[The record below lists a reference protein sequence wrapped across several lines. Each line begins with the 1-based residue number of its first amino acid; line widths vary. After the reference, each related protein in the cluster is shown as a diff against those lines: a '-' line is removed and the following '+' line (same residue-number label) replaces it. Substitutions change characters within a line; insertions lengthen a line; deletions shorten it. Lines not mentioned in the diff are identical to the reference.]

1 MIQEIASD
9 NEGSEKDTAC
19 SSLKHK
25 DNGVKSSLR
34 KDKLVRGWFP
44 RKCAVEI
51 LSDDSYYDDRSKSTN
66 NKKQRTKEGS
76 EAKLKSRSRRE
87 GKKRQ

>member
-1 MIQEIASD
+1 MIQELESD
-9 NEGSEKDTAC
+9 NEKSEKDTTC
-19 SSLKHK
+19 SSSKHK

-51 LSDDSYYDDRSKSTN
+51 LSDDSYYDDRKSTN